1 MAAGRLLSAR
11 IGGSVLSG
19 VARACH
25 DVSGGKPSC
34 DGSPGVLT
42 LFFVG
47 DRAQRL
53 RALGEHGRRTL

>member
-1 MAAGRLLSAR
+1 MEGAAGYAP
-11 IGGSVLSG
+11 GSPFWLCPS
-19 VARACH
+19 
-25 DVSGGKPSC
+25 KPSC